1 MFKSINANKIEAGQA
16 VVARIWM
23 GAGNYVMQDVVAKS
37 VGTDKLKN
45 STEGFAFEGLD
56 VFGREGA
63 LYTNVGDV
71 ARRVTFMIS
80 EAEAAKAELAREAEK
95 AAAKLERELAR
106 QEKAAA
112 RAAEKEAAKAAAKL
126 AKEAQAAAA
135 QEAEPVAE
143 EPVAEVVAE
152 APAKTKRVLTPEQK
166 ARKNELARERR
177 AQARDG
183 KI

>member
-112 RAAEKEAAKAAAKL
+112 RAAEKEAAKL
-126 AKEAQAAAA
+126 AKAAQAEEAQ
-135 QEAEPVAE
+135 EVVPTVAE

-152 APAKTKRVLTPEQK
+152 APAKAKRVLTPEQK
-166 ARKNELARERR
+166 ARKNALARERR

-183 KI
+183 KV